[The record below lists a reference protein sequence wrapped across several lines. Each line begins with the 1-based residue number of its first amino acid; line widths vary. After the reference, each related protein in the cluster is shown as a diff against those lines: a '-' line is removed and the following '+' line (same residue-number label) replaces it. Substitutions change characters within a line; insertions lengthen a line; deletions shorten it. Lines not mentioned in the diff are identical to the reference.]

1 MRPTAIAAAGR
12 SLFSWHNAEFPFAKN
27 WKVVRFNGKEKL
39 NTA

>member
-12 SLFSWHNAEFPFAKN
+12 SFVQLANAEFPFAKN
-27 WKVVRFNGKEKL
+27 LKVVRFNGREKL